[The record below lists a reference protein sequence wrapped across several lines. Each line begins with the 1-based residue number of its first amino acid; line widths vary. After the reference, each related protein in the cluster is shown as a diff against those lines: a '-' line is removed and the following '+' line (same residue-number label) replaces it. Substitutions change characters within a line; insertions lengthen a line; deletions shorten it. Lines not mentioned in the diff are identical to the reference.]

1 MLGCGH
7 DHLGRSL
14 SVHVARFNDAQ
25 VQNMLAQDMGA
36 SRSGAMMTHA
46 LPWGAPK
53 TIALVGLM
61 GAGKSSIGRR
71 LAQAV
76 GLPFMDAD
84 SEIEAAAGASIEEIF
99 TRDGE
104 AVFRNG
110 ERRVIARLLDGPAQI
125 LATGGGAFMDP
136 STRSLIRERAISLW
150 LRADLDTLL
159 VRVGRRNNR
168 PLLKNGDP
176 RAVLTRLIDE
186 RHPVYAEA
194 DITVDTVDGPP
205 EATLARVIDALDHFL
220 AAPAQ
225 IGAGS

>member
-1 MLGCGH
+1 
-7 DHLGRSL
+7 
-14 SVHVARFNDAQ
+14 
-25 VQNMLAQDMGA
+25 
-36 SRSGAMMTHA
+36 MTHV
-46 LPWGAPK
+46 LPWHAPR

-71 LAQAV
+71 LAQALA
-76 GLPFMDAD
+76 LPFMDAD
-84 SEIEAAAGASIEEIF
+84 AEIETAAGASIEEIF
-99 TRDGE
+99 ARDGE

-136 STRSLIRERAISLW
+136 ETRNLIRQRAISVW
-150 LRADLDTLL
+150 LRADLETLL

-176 RAVLTRLIDE
+176 RTVLTRLINE
-186 RHPVYAEA
+186 RYPIYAEA

-205 EATLARVIDALDHFL
+205 EATLAKVIEALDHFL
-220 AAPAQ
+220 APAQ
-225 IGAGS
+225 VGVGP